1 VNWLDYFLLAILL
14 ASALLS
20 ARKGFSREII
30 GLAAALCALV
40 LAMWFYG
47 TAGSFLIPYV
57 SSVRVANLIGFLLIV
72 FAVLLL
78 GGLLGWIVNRFLRT
92 IGLSFFDR
100 VLGAAFGFVRGLL
113 VAIALLTAYMSF
125 GPEIDSKTVSASVL
139 HSRIAPYV
147 LDASHAFV
155 SIAPMELKSGFLKQ
169 YAQVKSLLTT
179 TSPAHND

>member
-1 VNWLDYFLLAILL
+1 
-14 ASALLS
+14 
-20 ARKGFSREII
+20 
-30 GLAAALCALV
+30 
-40 LAMWFYG
+40 M
-47 TAGSFLIPYV
+47 
-57 SSVRVANLIGFLLIV
+57 RVANLIGFLLIV